1 LRFKK
6 LLCAF
11 NCRDLFPVRFNK
23 TAQETSS
30 MNRRKFIQALSTTA
44 VAAATS
50 SLPAFGSMPK
60 MKITRIRAYLPPNPN
75 PLANQ
80 SDLVITIETDAGI
93 TGVGEGGSK
102 ELLSQVAGR
111 LIGRDPQYIERLW
124 QDMNRA
130 FFYPAGR
137 ERTDAIG
144 ALDLALW
151 DIKGKVL
158 KLPVHELLTGSAR
171 DHVECYNTAGLIPG
185 VTKDT
190 PIKERAHATIEQ
202 GYRAFRFGAM
212 DLPAGQSEFNSMKQ
226 INHLR
231 EVCEA
236 VREGVGKDGD
246 WCIDFHQRFDLS
258 DAIRGCNDI
267 ASLAPYFVED
277 PVRAEAFNEDLP
289 ILRQKVNVPIAAG
302 EEWGNKWDFNKL
314 VERHD
319 IDFVRATLP
328 NVGGITEM
336 QKIMAMCET
345 HFVGIVP
352 HFTGPIATAALV
364 NCLASFSGPVLM
376 EYNYQGRTLA
386 HLPQALDFK
395 NGKLYPNERPGLGV
409 ELDFK
414 HLTQIAEITEPV
426 TARAQTY
433 FRPDGSITNW

>member
-1 LRFKK
+1 
-6 LLCAF
+6 
-11 NCRDLFPVRFNK
+11 
-23 TAQETSS
+23 
-30 MNRRKFIQALSTTA
+30 MNRRTFLQTLSTTA
-44 VAAATS
+44 IAAAAS
-50 SLPAFGSMPK
+50 SLPAFASLPK
-60 MKITRIRAYLPPNPN
+60 MKITRVRAYLPPNPN

-102 ELLSQVAGR
+102 ELLSQAAGR
-111 LIGRDPQYIERLW
+111 LIGRDPQYIEMLW

-151 DIKGKVL
+151 DIKGKVQ
-158 KLPVHELLTGSAR
+158 KLPVHELLGGSVR
-171 DHVECYNTAGLIPG
+171 NYVECYNTAGIIPG
-185 VTKDT
+185 IGRDT
-190 PIKERAHATIEQ
+190 PMEERARATIEA

-212 DLPAGQSEFNSMKQ
+212 DLPQGDSVFNATKQ

-231 EVCEA
+231 DVCA
-236 VREGVGKDGD
+236 AAREGVGKDGD
-246 WCIDFHQRFDLS
+246 WVIDFHQRFDLS
-258 DAIRGCNDI
+258 DAIRGCNEI
-267 ASLAPYFVED
+267 ESLTPYFVED
-277 PVRAEAFNEDLP
+277 PVRTEAFNEDLP
-289 ILRQKVNVPIAAG
+289 ILRSKVNVPLAAG
-302 EEWGNKWDFNKL
+302 EEWSNKWDFNKL

-328 NVGGITEM
+328 NVGGVTEM
-336 QKIMAMCET
+336 IKIAGMCET
-345 HFVGIVP
+345 HFVGITP

-364 NCLASFSGPVLM
+364 NCLASFSGPLLM
-376 EYNYQGRTLA
+376 EYNYQGRTLT
-386 HLPQALDFK
+386 HLPVCLDFK

-414 HLTQIAEITEPV
+414 QLTQIAEITEPV